1 MDAKA
6 EHAGE
11 LHGLLLSTLPD
22 VDSSQPSLKNGYKL
36 ACSLRGAAGRVHSR
50 SGRANFKSTQPA
62 SDRAHSSHGSCQLKP
77 HIGREQRAFPT
88 AGVRCSLTR
97 RMQT

>member
-36 ACSLRGAAGRVHSR
+36 ACSLRGAAGCIPGLVGRISR
-50 SGRANFKSTQPA
+50 APNQPA
-62 SDRAHSSHGSCQLKP
+62 T
-77 HIGREQRAFPT
+77 GRT
-88 AGVRCSLTR
+88 ALTVAVS
-97 RMQT
+97 